1 MLTVSRE
8 QSFIRIISGQATGP
22 VAGAVRAGLA
32 CLEPAY
38 TAAVNHR
45 NRKFDR
51 GQGVIKLPRPVI
63 SVGNL
68 TTGGTGKT
76 PVVAWVCEQLKAQG
90 VEPCVLMRGY
100 KAKDGKRSDEAME
113 YDARGI
119 VCEPDPDRVAAAE
132 RVLARDANIGAFVL
146 DDGYQHRRVHRDL
159 NLLVIDATR
168 AFGFGHVLPRGLL
181 REPRSGAKR
190 ADAVILT
197 RTDQA
202 APGTPGIPGSV
213 QDIEAMVQ
221 AHAPGAPIAHTQHAW
236 VDSAGT
242 MPLSDLKGADVVAA
256 CGIGNPASFRRALT
270 DFGGNVVAFEAMG
283 DHHDWTQ
290 AQIDALVSRG
300 LPVVTTHKDWVKW
313 QRLSDTWSVPVCV
326 PRVGIRF
333 VEGEQSIVEK
343 IQTLGL
349 ATDEHR

>member
-1 MLTVSRE
+1 MFIVSRE

-22 VAGAVRAGLA
+22 VAGAMRAGLA

-38 TAAVNHR
+38 TAAVTHR
-45 NRKFDR
+45 NKRFDR
-51 GQGVIKLPRPVI
+51 GHGVHKLDRPVI

-76 PVVAWVCEQLKAQG
+76 PVVTWVCEQLKQQG

-100 KAKDGKRSDEAME
+100 RAKDGKRSDEAME

-119 VCEPDPDRVAAAE
+119 LCEPDPDRVAAAK
-132 RVLARDANIGAFVL
+132 RVLASDANIGAFVL

-181 REPRSGAKR
+181 REPRSGVKR
-190 ADAVILT
+190 ASAVILT
-197 RTDQA
+197 RVDQA
-202 APGTPGIPGSV
+202 RPDTV
-213 QDIEAMVQ
+213 KVIEAMVK
-221 AHAPGAPIAHTQHAW
+221 AHAPDAPIAHTTHEW

-242 MPLSDLKGADVVAA
+242 MPLEALKGTDVVAA
-256 CGIGNPASFRRALT
+256 CGIGNPEAFQRTLT
-270 DFGGNVVAFEAMG
+270 DHAANVVAFEAMG
-283 DHHDWTQ
+283 DHHDWTK
-290 AQIDALVSRG
+290 AQIDELAARG

-313 QRLSDTWSVPVCV
+313 QRLCKEWSVRICV
-326 PRVGIRF
+326 PQVGICF
-333 VEGEQSIVEK
+333 QSGEDSLVKQ
-343 IQTLGL
+343 IQTIMGF
-349 ATDEHR
+349 APNA